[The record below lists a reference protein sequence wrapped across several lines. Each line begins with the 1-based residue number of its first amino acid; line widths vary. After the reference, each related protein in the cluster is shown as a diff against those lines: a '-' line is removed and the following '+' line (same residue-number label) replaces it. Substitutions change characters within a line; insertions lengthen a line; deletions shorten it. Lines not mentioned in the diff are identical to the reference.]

1 MLDSNPNLTDLDRRV
16 ASFDNEHTTEMTVPE
31 TLSVLLRY
39 LPLVLALAA
48 AVGVLTFIIS
58 SLQTT
63 QFDANG
69 RLELATEVDY
79 YDIDGRRTTA
89 RTILEN
95 ADTERAINEFARSV
109 NTEILNMRV
118 DLPPDSKGID
128 VNVSATTA
136 SGAAAVTNEL
146 MRIATDNDD
155 RVREEGIKT
164 ERDGLLE
171 LNDRLTGEIAEYD
184 VQIADLLT
192 REQTATNAER
202 ALLAQQR
209 QDLTRDK
216 NSRADQRNQNNR
228 LIDNLEQRTN
238 NTRANLRVA
247 WEAVEPVD
255 KSRPKPARNAVL
267 GFMLG
272 AMLGSALVMVF
283 FRDRA
288 RLGDDERIG
297 VHLAAPVLSETD
309 SSVPSDSLI
318 PAAIAVD
325 RRAKGQRV
333 GIVDVDES
341 GTDQQVYKGLNNLLA
356 QRMTEADR
364 AHWMQVPPGTP
375 GAPWA
380 ITCGSL
386 NDPSA
391 IRYLDMV
398 DAAVLLAERGKV
410 TVKQAHA
417 AASKLRALGI
427 EVLGVV
433 VVS

>member
-1 MLDSNPNLTDLDRRV
+1 MLDSNPNRPDMSRRV
-16 ASFDNEHTTEMTVPE
+16 ASFDNENTTEMTVPE
-31 TLSVLLRY
+31 TLSVLFRY
-39 LPLVLALAA
+39 LPLVLGLAA
-48 AVGVLTFIIS
+48 GVGVLTFIVS

-95 ADTERAINEFARSV
+95 AETERAIDEFARSI
-109 NTEILNMRV
+109 NTDILNMRV

-128 VNVSATTA
+128 VNVSATSA
-136 SGAAAVTNEL
+136 SGAAAVANEL
-146 MRIATDNDD
+146 MRIAVDNDD
-155 RVREEGIKT
+155 EVRQEGIST
-164 ERDGLLE
+164 ERDGLLA
-171 LNDRLTGEIAEYD
+171 LNERLTGEIADYD
-184 VQIADLLT
+184 RQIDDLLL
-192 REQTATNAER
+192 REQTATDAER
-202 ALLAQQR
+202 VALSRER

-255 KSRPKPARNAVL
+255 KSRPKPMRNAVL

-272 AMLGSALVMVF
+272 GMLGSALAMVF

-288 RLGDDERIG
+288 RLNDDKRIG
-297 VHLAAPVLSETD
+297 VHLGAPVLAETD
-309 SSVPSDSLI
+309 ASVSSDSLI

-325 RRAKGQRV
+325 RRAKGLRV

-341 GTDQQVYKGLNNLLA
+341 GVDQKVYKGLNNLLA
-356 QRMTEADR
+356 QRMAEDER
-364 AHWMQVPPGTP
+364 AHWMKVPPGTP

-386 NDPSA
+386 NDASS

-398 DAAVLLAERGKV
+398 DSAVLLAERGKV
-410 TVKQAHA
+410 SVKQAHA

-427 EVLGVV
+427 DVLGVV